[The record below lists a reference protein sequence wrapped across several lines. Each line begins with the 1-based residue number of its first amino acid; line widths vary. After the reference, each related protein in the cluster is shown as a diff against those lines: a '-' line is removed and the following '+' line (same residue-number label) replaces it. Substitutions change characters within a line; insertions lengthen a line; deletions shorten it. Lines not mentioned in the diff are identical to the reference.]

1 MGEELFTTRLPA
13 VGYSKLGVPPPAPLY
28 IGPNEHLVVDTW
40 SSTAPAAL
48 AIVARVLTPGGE
60 VHTSRWSHR
69 PNTDRSRA
77 TTYHALPEGFLLAV
91 IVDATG
97 AAYRRGHCWCQVG
110 IQVGGAATGVP
121 HAELISD
128 YVTGAARLAWP
139 GGQLRSSV
147 GGPGLLR
154 SITGTDPP
162 AGSEISET
170 VPTGARWR
178 LLGLLF
184 SFTTDATATTR
195 YVNIDFDDG
204 VNPFAR
210 TASAYAHPASTGRYY
225 SALPHS
231 QRGDLT
237 YVAAIPVAIPGQELS
252 AGWRVR
258 TVTGNIAAGDN
269 YSAPQLLVEEWI
281 EP

>member
-1 MGEELFTTRLPA
+1 MGAELFTTRLPA
-13 VGYSKLGVPPPAPLY
+13 VGYAERGVPPPAPLY

-60 VHTSRWSHR
+60 VHTSRWSHT

-121 HAELISD
+121 HAQLISD

-147 GGPGLLR
+147 EGPGLLR

-162 AGSEISET
+162 AGSEICET

-178 LLGLLF
+178 LL
-184 SFTTDATATTR
+184 SMYFTFLTGGTVANRFVTLA
-195 YVNIDFDDG
+195 FDDG
-204 VNPFAR
+204 TNVFGR
-210 TASAYAHPASTGRYY
+210 TSANYIHTAGIEVIYA
-225 SALPHS
+225 ALTNT
-231 QRGDLT
+231 QRGDIGALIG
-237 YVAAIPVAIPGQELS
+237 IPLAIPGQELS
-252 AGWRVR
+252 AGWHLR
-258 TVTGNIAAGDN
+258 TVTGNFQVSDDF
-269 YSAPQLLVEEWI
+269 SVPQLLVEEWI